1 MSALFLLAGVEV
13 LLLVLIKVHIWQN
26 ERLIREIRRCNDDL
40 AAALWFFASQERFR
54 RGELER
60 HGAGTNRCG
69 RSRRAELCPNL
80 HTAQQLAAGS
90 VRWL

>member
-40 AAALWFFASQERFR
+40 AAALWFASQERFH
-54 RGELER
+54 EA
-60 HGAGTNRCG
+60 HGAA
-69 RSRRAELCPNL
+69 RRWHDRLRALSEGARDSSKVSDICVPILCP
-80 HTAQQLAAGS
+80 S
-90 VRWL
+90 R

>member
-54 RGELER
+54 EA
-60 HGAGTNRCG
+60 HGAARRWHDRLRALREG
-69 RSRRAELCPNL
+69 RAVPEPA
-80 HTAQQLAAGS
+80 HGPQLAAGS